1 MPRLFF
7 GGIFM
12 TNIKHKFQLNAFQIK
27 IIALITM
34 TLDHFSKYQTFTV
47 NRTFNDVLGIAGRI
61 AAPLFLFMVVEGLR
75 HTRSKPKYIFR
86 LYIAG
91 VIIGISNRIVE
102 KIGGTGVL
110 FDNTLPMLFY
120 TALFAFCIEQI
131 IKNRGKIKSVCI
143 AVSGLIVPFIFY
155 ILNVILQENGFA
167 AIWRIIE
174 IFFPSPLSISY
185 SILFVIMGVAWYFI
199 NNKVINCVILG
210 LLSVACKLV
219 PATVFFAVPTVWLS
233 PVFISTFG
241 LFVNDQWWMFLA
253 IPFILIYNGEKGHS
267 LKYLFYIY
275 YPLHVY
281 VLFFIQFFR
290 NRIG

>member
-1 MPRLFF
+1 M
-7 GGIFM
+7 
-12 TNIKHKFQLNAFQIK
+12 A
-27 IIALITM
+27 
-34 TLDHFSKYQTFTV
+34 
-47 NRTFNDVLGIAGRI
+47 
-61 AAPLFLFMVVEGLR
+61 VEGLR
-75 HTRSKPKYIFR
+75 HTRSKPKYILR

-91 VIIGISNRIVE
+91 VIIGIANRIVE
-102 KIGGTGVL
+102 KISGTGVL

-120 TALFAFCIEQI
+120 TVLFAFCIEQI
-131 IKNRGKIKSVCI
+131 TKNRHKTKSVCL
-143 AVSGLIVPFIFY
+143 ASCGLIVPFVFY

-174 IFFPSPLSISY
+174 IFFPSPLSVSY

-199 NNKVINCVILG
+199 DNKIINCGIFG

-253 IPFILIYNGEKGHS
+253 IPFILLYNGEKGHS

-281 VLFFIQFFR
+281 DLFLIQLLR

>member
-1 MPRLFF
+1 
-7 GGIFM
+7 M

-34 TLDHFSKYQTFTV
+34 TLDHFSKYQAFTV
-47 NRTFNDVLGIAGRI
+47 NRTFNDVLGIVGRI

-91 VIIGISNRIVE
+91 VIIGSSNRIVE

-131 IKNRGKIKSVCI
+131 IKNRSKIKSVCI

-155 ILNVILQENGFA
+155 ILSVILQENGFA

-210 LLSVACKLV
+210 LLSVACKFV

-253 IPFILIYNGEKGHS
+253 IPFILLYNGEKGHS

>member
-1 MPRLFF
+1 
-7 GGIFM
+7 M
-12 TNIKHKFQLNAFQIK
+12 TENKHKFRLNAFQIK

-47 NRTFNDVLGIAGRI
+47 NRTFNDILGIIGRI
-61 AAPLFLFMVVEGLR
+61 AAPLFLFMAVEGLR

-91 VIIGISNRIVE
+91 VIIGIANRIIE
-102 KIGGTGVL
+102 KISGTGVL

-131 IKNRGKIKSVCI
+131 IKNRHKIKSVCL
-143 AVSGLIVPFIFY
+143 AGCGLIVPFIFY

-174 IFFPSPLSISY
+174 IFFPSPLSVSY

-210 LLSVACKLV
+210 MLSAACKFI
-219 PATVFFAVPTVWLS
+219 PATVFFAVPTLWLS

-241 LFVNDQWWMFLA
+241 LFVNDQWWMCLA
-253 IPFILIYNGEKGHS
+253 IPFILLYNEEKGYS

>member
-1 MPRLFF
+1 
-7 GGIFM
+7 M
-12 TNIKHKFQLNAFQIK
+12 TETKHKFQLNAFQIK

-47 NRTFNDVLGIAGRI
+47 NRTFNDVLGIVGRI

-75 HTRSKPKYIFR
+75 HTRSKPKYILR
-86 LYIAG
+86 LYLAG
-91 VIIGISNRIVE
+91 VVIGITNRIVE
-102 KIGGTGVL
+102 KLSGTGAL

-131 IKNRGKIKSVCI
+131 IKNRHKIKSVCL
-143 AVSGLIVPFIFY
+143 ASCGLIVPFIFY

-219 PATVFFAVPTVWLS
+219 PATVFFAVPTVWFS

-241 LFVNDQWWMFLA
+241 LFVNDQWWMCLA
-253 IPFILIYNGEKGHS
+253 IPFILLYNGEKGHS

>member
-1 MPRLFF
+1 
-7 GGIFM
+7 M
-12 TNIKHKFQLNAFQIK
+12 TETKHKFQLNAFQIK

-34 TLDHFSKYQTFTV
+34 TLDHFSKYQTFTF
-47 NRTFNDVLGIAGRI
+47 NRTFNDILGIIGRI

-75 HTRSKPKYIFR
+75 HTRSKPKYILR
-86 LYIAG
+86 LYLAG
-91 VIIGISNRIVE
+91 VIIGIANRIIE
-102 KIGGTGVL
+102 KISGTGIL

-120 TALFAFCIEQI
+120 TALFAFCIEHI
-131 IKNRGKIKSVCI
+131 IKNRNKIKSVCI
-143 AVSGLIVPFIFY
+143 AVCGLIVPFFFY

-167 AIWRIIE
+167 SIWRIIE
-174 IFFPSPLSISY
+174 IIFPSPLSISY

-199 NNKVINCVILG
+199 NNKIINCVILG

-241 LFVNDQWWMFLA
+241 LFVNNQWWMFLA
-253 IPFILIYNGEKGHS
+253 IPFILFYNGEKGHS

>member
-1 MPRLFF
+1 
-7 GGIFM
+7 M
-12 TNIKHKFQLNAFQIK
+12 TETKRKFQFNAFQIK

-47 NRTFNDVLGIAGRI
+47 NKTFNDVLGIVGRI

-91 VIIGISNRIVE
+91 VVIGITNRIVE
-102 KIGGTGVL
+102 KISGTGTL

-120 TALFAFCIEQI
+120 TALFAFCIENI
-131 IKNRGKIKSVCI
+131 IKNRSKIKSVCI
-143 AVSGLIVPFIFY
+143 AVCGLIVPFFFY
-155 ILNVILQENGFA
+155 IINVILQENGYSS
-167 AIWRIIE
+167 IWRIIS
-174 IFFPSPLSISY
+174 ILFPSPLSVSY
-185 SILFVIMGVAWYFI
+185 SIVFVIMGVAWYFI
-199 NNKVINCVILG
+199 KNKIINCVILG

-253 IPFILIYNGEKGHS
+253 IPFILLYNGEKGHS

>member
-1 MPRLFF
+1 
-7 GGIFM
+7 M
-12 TNIKHKFQLNAFQIK
+12 TNIKHKFHLNAFQIK

-47 NRTFNDVLGIAGRI
+47 NRTFNDVLGIVGRI

-75 HTRSKPKYIFR
+75 HTRGKPKYIFR

-91 VIIGISNRIVE
+91 VVIEIANRIIQ
-102 KIGGTGVL
+102 KLSGTAER

-120 TALFAFCIEQI
+120 TALFAFCIEYI
-131 IKNRGKIKSVCI
+131 VNNRSKIKAVFI
-143 AVSGLIVPFIFY
+143 ASCGLIIPFLFY
-155 ILNVILQENGFA
+155 IIHVILQENDFSK
-167 AIWRIIE
+167 IWNIVS
-174 IFFPSPLSISY
+174 IFFPSLSVSY

-210 LLSVACKLV
+210 LLSVACKLI

-241 LFVNDQWWMFLA
+241 LFVNDQWCMCLA
-253 IPFILIYNGEKGHS
+253 IPFILLYNGEKGHS
-267 LKYLFYIY
+267 LKYMFYIY

-290 NRIG
+290 NRIN

>member
-1 MPRLFF
+1 
-7 GGIFM
+7 
-12 TNIKHKFQLNAFQIK
+12 
-27 IIALITM
+27 M

-47 NRTFNDVLGIAGRI
+47 NRTFNDVLGIVGRI

-75 HTRSKPKYIFR
+75 HTRGKPKYIFR

-91 VIIGISNRIVE
+91 VVIEIANRIIQ
-102 KIGGTGVL
+102 KLSGTAER

-120 TALFAFCIEQI
+120 TALFAFCIEYI
-131 IKNRGKIKSVCI
+131 VNNRSKIKAVFI
-143 AVSGLIVPFIFY
+143 ASCGLIIPFLFY
-155 ILNVILQENGFA
+155 IIHVILQENDFSK
-167 AIWRIIE
+167 IWNIVS
-174 IFFPSPLSISY
+174 IFFPSPLSVSY

-210 LLSVACKLV
+210 LLSVACKLI

-241 LFVNDQWWMFLA
+241 LFVNDQWCMCLA
-253 IPFILIYNGEKGHS
+253 IPFILLYNGEKGHS
-267 LKYLFYIY
+267 LKYMFYIY

-290 NRIG
+290 NRIN

>member
-1 MPRLFF
+1 
-7 GGIFM
+7 M
-12 TNIKHKFQLNAFQIK
+12 TESKHKFQLNAFQMK

-47 NRTFNDVLGIAGRI
+47 NRTFNDVLGIIGRI

-75 HTRSKPKYIFR
+75 HTRSKPKYILR

-91 VIIGISNRIVE
+91 VVIGITNRIVE
-102 KIGGTGVL
+102 KLSGTGAL

-131 IKNRGKIKSVCI
+131 INNKNKIKSVCI
-143 AVSGLIVPFIFY
+143 AVCGLIVPFFFY

-167 AIWRIIE
+167 SIWRIIE
-174 IFFPSPLSISY
+174 IFFPSPLNVSY
-185 SILFVIMGVAWYFI
+185 SIVFVIMGVAWYFI
-199 NNKVINCVILG
+199 NNKIINCVILG

-219 PATVFFAVPTVWLS
+219 PATVFFTVPTVWLS
-233 PVFISTFG
+233 PVFISIFG

-253 IPFILIYNGEKGHS
+253 IPFILLYNDEKGHS

-275 YPLHVY
+275 YSLHVY